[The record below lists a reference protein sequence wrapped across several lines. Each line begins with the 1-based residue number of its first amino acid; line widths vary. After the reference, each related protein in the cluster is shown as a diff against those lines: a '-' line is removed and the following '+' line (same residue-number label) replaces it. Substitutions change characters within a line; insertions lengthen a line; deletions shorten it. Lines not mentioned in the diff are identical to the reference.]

1 MLLIAFMFTNRKKY
15 FPKFAIKLFEIN
27 KANEWSD
34 EIGEAL
40 IIYQIYQQHLL
51 MTFDAKVCN
60 KVTAIRR

>member
-1 MLLIAFMFTNRKKY
+1 MLRNCKKY
-15 FPKFAIKLFEIN
+15 FSKSVIKLFKIN
-27 KANEWSD
+27 IANERSD

-60 KVTAIRR
+60 KVTLMGC